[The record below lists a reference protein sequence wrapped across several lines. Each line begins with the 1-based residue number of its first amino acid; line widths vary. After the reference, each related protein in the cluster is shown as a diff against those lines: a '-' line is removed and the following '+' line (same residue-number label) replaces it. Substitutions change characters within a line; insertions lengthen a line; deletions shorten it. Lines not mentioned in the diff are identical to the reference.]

1 MLVSLKTMPD
11 EAIKSIT
18 PIKLDPSVHILK
30 FCDETGSTHK
40 VLLHIEIR

>member
-1 MLVSLKTMPD
+1 MFVSPKTMPD

-30 FCDETGSTHK
+30 FCDKMGSTHK
-40 VLLHIEIR
+40 ALLHIEI